1 MTQKGIEQMK
11 PTYQNILRLKYLG
24 NDRYNASWQGWPSEG
39 SKRVTK
45 RITADD
51 HNGAAYEAAQA
62 FMAWLETGP
71 MGDKHKCNLETL
83 TMGQDVTDCYMVGVT
98 QQWTRRESI

>member
-1 MTQKGIEQMK
+1 MK

-45 RITADD
+45 RITAGNNDT
-51 HNGAAYEAAQA
+51 AAHEAAQA

-71 MGDKHKCNLETL
+71 MGDDCKCTLETL
-83 TMGQDVTDCYMVGVT
+83 TIGQDTTDCYMVGVT

>member
-1 MTQKGIEQMK
+1 MK

-39 SKRVTK
+39 SKRVSK
-45 RITADD
+45 RITADNND
-51 HNGAAYEAAQA
+51 KAAHGAAQA

-71 MGDKHKCNLETL
+71 MGDDCKCTLETL
-83 TMGQDVTDCYMVGVT
+83 TMGQDTTDCYMVGVT

>member
-1 MTQKGIEQMK
+1 MK

-45 RITADD
+45 RLTADNND
-51 HNGAAYEAAQA
+51 MAAHEAAQA

-71 MGDKHKCNLETL
+71 MGDKCKCTLETL
-83 TMGQDVTDCYMVGVT
+83 TIGQDVADVYMVGVT
-98 QQWTRRESI
+98 QQWTRREQVT

>member
-1 MTQKGIEQMK
+1 MK

-39 SKRVTK
+39 GKRVTK
-45 RITADD
+45 RLTSDS
-51 HNGAAYEAAQA
+51 NGVAAYEAAQA
-62 FMAWLETGP
+62 FMAWLESGP
-71 MGDKHKCNLETL
+71 MGDKHKCTLETL
-83 TMGQDVTDCYMVGVT
+83 TIGQDVSDVYMVGVT

>member
-1 MTQKGIEQMK
+1 MK

-24 NDRYNASWQGWPSEG
+24 NDRYNASWQGWPSDG
-39 SKRVTK
+39 GKRVTK
-45 RITADD
+45 RLTADNND
-51 HNGAAYEAAQA
+51 KAAHGAAQA

-71 MGDKHKCNLETL
+71 MGDDCKCTLETL
-83 TMGQDVTDCYMVGVT
+83 TMGQDVTDVYMVGVT